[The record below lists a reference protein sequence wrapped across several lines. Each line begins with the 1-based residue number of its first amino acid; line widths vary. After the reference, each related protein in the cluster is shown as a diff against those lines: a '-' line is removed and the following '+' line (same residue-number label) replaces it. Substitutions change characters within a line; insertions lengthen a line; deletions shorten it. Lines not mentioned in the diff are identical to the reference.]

1 MRAVAHVDP
10 VAVLDRDPR
19 ESTSPRSV
27 GEIQGGATN
36 TMTREQWRRITDVF
50 HLARARDDAARI
62 AVLAEC
68 CADDAV
74 LRAEV
79 EDLLAADRAAG
90 EFGVSPLVAV
100 DAVRLE
106 AGSRLGQYEIV
117 AFLAAGGM
125 GEVYRARD
133 IRLGRDVAL
142 KVLPDLL
149 AHDAE
154 RLTRFK
160 REAVVLAALNHP
172 HVATLYG
179 IEESHG
185 RSALIME
192 LVEGP
197 TLAARLDEGP
207 LDLVDALA
215 MARQI
220 ADALAAAHDRGVIH
234 RDLKPA
240 NIQLTSANDVKVL
253 DFGLA
258 TSFTDAAVLAPPMSG
273 AAESVGVICGTAA
286 YMSPEQTRGGPVDR
300 RADIW
305 AFGCVLYEMLTG
317 ETAFQ
322 GNTAAETRAAVL
334 QDDPDWSAFRSD
346 VPESLRQ
353 LVASCLEKDVKL
365 RRRDAADL
373 SLEIEDLIRGHRE
386 ARHAR
391 PHLATPRVTLRLAA
405 IVSLIPAAFIGGRW
419 ATSRTPES
427 NGQLVQTTIELP
439 TDAPLALGTSI
450 PINGFDRRGLALSP
464 DGRMLAYVGQSTS
477 GARLYRRDLG
487 SREVTAV
494 SGTEG
499 AT

>member
-1 MRAVAHVDP
+1 MPRSPSLRRSMRARVRSRNFGSSPASRSRRP
-10 VAVLDRDPR
+10 AVSSECRWQPWSATGR
-19 ESTSPRSV
+19 RHARGCSRRS
-27 GEIQGGATN
+27 QASAP
-36 TMTREQWRRITDVF
+36 MTPERWRRITDVF

-62 AVLAEC
+62 AVLGEC

-90 EFGVSPLVAV
+90 EFGVAPLVPV

-197 TLAARLDEGP
+197 TLAARLDEGRLIWSMHLRWRARLPTPWPP
-207 LDLVDALA
+207 LT
-215 MARQI
+215 I
-220 ADALAAAHDRGVIH
+220 AA
-234 RDLKPA
+234 
-240 NIQLTSANDVKVL
+240 
-253 DFGLA
+253 
-258 TSFTDAAVLAPPMSG
+258 SFTGIS
-273 AAESVGVICGTAA
+273 
-286 YMSPEQTRGGPVDR
+286 
-300 RADIW
+300 
-305 AFGCVLYEMLTG
+305 
-317 ETAFQ
+317 
-322 GNTAAETRAAVL
+322 N
-334 QDDPDWSAFRSD
+334 
-346 VPESLRQ
+346 
-353 LVASCLEKDVKL
+353 
-365 RRRDAADL
+365 
-373 SLEIEDLIRGHRE
+373 
-386 ARHAR
+386 R
-391 PHLATPRVTLRLAA
+391 P
-405 IVSLIPAAFIGGRW
+405 
-419 ATSRTPES
+419 TS
-427 NGQLVQTTIELP
+427 N
-439 TDAPLALGTSI
+439 
-450 PINGFDRRGLALSP
+450 
-464 DGRMLAYVGQSTS
+464 
-477 GARLYRRDLG
+477 
-487 SREVTAV
+487 
-494 SGTEG
+494 
-499 AT
+499 